1 MSSLRAEAGRR
12 GEWRRCVAAYAFA
25 FACAALL
32 ASFWPAGPGYAQET
46 LRPELGRPL
55 KAAEELIK
63 SRRYREALAKVREA
77 EAVPNRTAQENAVL
91 ERMRMAAAS
100 GADDTDTAVRAFEAL
115 SAANQLAPAE
125 RLRMIESIAGGYY
138 RDRDYVRAGQWA
150 QRYLREGGGNPAMRT
165 LLIQSQYLAGDYA
178 GVLKELSAELQ
189 AAERSNSAPPE
200 DRLKLMLSA
209 ALKANDS
216 GAYVRAMEKL
226 VEFYPKQEY
235 WVELLGRLQRKAGF
249 SDRLALD
256 IHRLSLATGSM
267 TSADDFMEMAQL
279 ALQAG
284 LGAEADQVL
293 QKGFGSGVLGKG
305 PQAERHRRLRALVAK
320 RLAEEQHGRADA
332 EREALEARDGN
343 ALMRI
348 GMNLIYQGQAPGGLQ
363 LMQQGIAKGD
373 LKRPEDA
380 KLHLGIGYL
389 LAGDKARALTTLKMV
404 SGNDGTADLAR
415 LWTLHARR
423 KG

>member
-1 MSSLRAEAGRR
+1 MSSLRVEAARR
-12 GEWRRCVAAYAFA
+12 GGWRRRLAGCAFT
-25 FACAALL
+25 CAILL
-32 ASFWPAGPGYAQET
+32 AGFLPAGPAQAQEI

-63 SRRYREALAKVREA
+63 ARRYKEALAKVREA
-77 EAVPNRTAQENAVL
+77 EAVPNRTAQENVVL

-100 GADDTDTAVRAFEAL
+100 GADDVDMAVRAFEAL
-115 SAANQLAPAE
+115 SASNQLAPAE

-138 RDRDYVRAGQWA
+138 REREYTRAAQWA
-150 QRYLREGGGNPAMRT
+150 QRHLREGGSNPAMRT
-165 LLIQSQYLAGDYA
+165 LLLQSQYLAGDYA
-178 GVLKELSAELQ
+178 GVLKELSADLQ
-189 AAERSNSAPPE
+189 SAERSNSAPPE
-200 DRLKLMLSA
+200 DRLKLMLNA

-216 GAYVRAMEKL
+216 SAYVRAMEKL
-226 VEFYPKQEY
+226 VEFYPRQEY
-235 WVELLGRLQRKAGF
+235 WVELLGRLQRKPGF

-256 IHRLSLATGSM
+256 LHRLSLATGSM

-293 QKGFGSGVLGKG
+293 QKGFAGGVLGKG
-305 PQAERHRRLRALVAK
+305 PQAERHQRLRALVAK
-320 RLAEEQHGRADA
+320 RLAEEQQGRAEA
-332 EREALEARDGN
+332 EREALATRDGN
-343 ALMRI
+343 ALLPI
-348 GMNLIYQGQAPGGLQ
+348 GMNLIYQGQTARGLE
-363 LMQQGIAKGD
+363 LMQQAIAKGD
-373 LKRPEDA
+373 VKRPEDA

-389 LAGDKARALTTLKMV
+389 LAGDKAKAMATLKTV

-415 LWTLHARR
+415 LWMLYGRR